1 MIVGELVNEGII
13 SKIRGGKY
21 MINTGID
28 LIDGIVSLTLRGSGF
43 LEDRNQSRIFI
54 SKRGMNSAVAGD
66 KVRVRVISKDV
77 DRAKGKVEKILS
89 RNTSSIPGKIE
100 KYKGKHILHTLTP
113 FSNRKIYI
121 SNFSRMY
128 KVGSIVKCKI
138 IDWGNKGS
146 PIFVEIEKIISIDGN
161 PKDDIVLITEKYSL
175 PNEHSVECINSAE
188 KMINIPVPNKEFRTD
203 YSNLF
208 TLAIDP
214 KEARD
219 HDDAISLEKTDKG
232 WLAIVH
238 ISDVTAYVKEGDF
251 IDVEAKKRG
260 NSIYFPDDHIPML
273 PLSITQKLC
282 SLTME
287 NSKAAISVEMD
298 LNSHCQLIS
307 YRFNRSLVKVD
318 ECLSYSK
325 ASSIIEQ
332 KDSSLYELMNNLDIV
347 TKKLMENRI
356 KSGSLSLSS
365 SDIEIKIDKTG
376 NPVSIKKRKSLDS
389 HRIVEELML
398 LANVCAA
405 NFISPSSPLYR
416 IHEKPDDKDILNLIS
431 ISKHYDRK
439 NVKLIKIN
447 KKNAMKD
454 LLSMYKE
461 TSMEFMINNL
471 CLRAMPKAVYSTR
484 EVGHYALS
492 FERYTHFT
500 SPIRRYSDVVVH
512 RIIKSILDKS
522 RILPYQTKQIGSIAS
537 HCTATEILAVKA
549 EREYIKIKQLRYISG
564 KIGKI
569 YTGIV
574 SGLIERGLF
583 VYIDK
588 VCIDGF
594 TSYDYMDDYY
604 IFDERKMI
612 SIGRKYKNKY
622 YIGKQVKVEIVHVN
636 INKRMLDIKIL

>member
-1 MIVGELVNEGII
+1 MIGELVDEGII

-21 MINTGID
+21 MINTGVD

-43 LEDRNQSRIFI
+43 LEDRRQSRIFI
-54 SKRGMNSAVAGD
+54 SKRGMNGAVSGD

-77 DRAKGKVEKILS
+77 DKSKGKVEKILS
-89 RNTSSIPGKIE
+89 RNTSLISGKIE
-100 KYKGKHILHTLTP
+100 KYKGKHILRTLTP

-128 KVGSIVKCKI
+128 KIGSVVKCKI
-138 IDWGNKGS
+138 VDWGDKGS
-146 PIFVEIEKIISIDGN
+146 PIFSEIEKIISIDGN
-161 PKDDIVLITEKYSL
+161 PKDDILLITEKYSL
-175 PNEHSVECINSAE
+175 PSEHPIDCVNSAE
-188 KMINIPVPNKEFRTD
+188 KMINIPIPDKESRKD

-298 LNSHCQLIS
+298 LNSSGHLLS
-307 YRFNRSLVKVD
+307 YRFRRSLVKVN

-325 ASSIIEQ
+325 ASSIIQE
-332 KDSSLYELMNNLDIV
+332 KDSNLYELMNNLDIL
-347 TKKLMENRI
+347 TKKLMKNRI
-356 KSGSLSLSS
+356 KSGSLNLLS
-365 SDIEIKIDKTG
+365 SDIEIIIDKAG

-405 NFISPSSPLYR
+405 NFIGSSSPLYR

-431 ISKHYDRK
+431 ISKQYDRK
-439 NVKLIKIN
+439 NVKLIQMDKD
-447 KKNAMKD
+447 NAMKD

-492 FERYTHFT
+492 FDCYTHFT

-522 RILPYQTKQIGSIAS
+522 RVLPYKAKQIKSIAS
-537 HCTATEILAVKA
+537 HCTATEIVAVKA
-549 EREYIKIKQLRYISG
+549 EREYIKIKQLRYMSG
-564 KIGKI
+564 KIGKN

-583 VYIDK
+583 IHLEK

-594 TSYDYMDDYY
+594 SSYEYMDDYY

-622 YIGKQVKVEIVHVN
+622 YIGKQVEVEIVHVD